1 MATTKIWA
9 IRNSLSDSVEYVKN
23 PLKCALEYISSE
35 GKTLTR
41 ELQTG
46 INCDVDNCLDEMQDV
61 KYQFGKQGGIVAHH
75 AEQSF
80 MPGEITPL
88 KAHEIG
94 VKFAEK
100 MWGDRFQVIICTH
113 TDKEHIHNHFL
124 INSVSYIDG
133 KKYDG
138 CKATYRKIREYSDQ
152 LCRDNELSIVTSPK
166 GRGVSIG
173 AIYVEKREKLSN
185 RKLLMSDIDHTISIS
200 SSMNEF
206 YGNLEKLGYD
216 IKFGKHIAVR
226 MAGRDRYMRLK
237 SLQNDDYLPDGI
249 RRRIAENY
257 TKKYGVV
264 IMGNY
269 RKVPCKK
276 TGYKMTGY
284 KAIYVKYLFALGK
297 IPQRKKTNP
306 SYYTAR
312 QLRKLD
318 QISRQT
324 RLIFFNGIE
333 NEDDLEK
340 HIGSLNEKYKSLD
353 ILRAEKRKEVRRAM
367 PEDERDKIKKEIT
380 EITKEMGITRKDL
393 STCRNIKSNKKVGQT
408 IRKGDREVKD
418 NEYGSRNRGN
428 DR

>member
-94 VKFAEK
+94 VEFAEK
-100 MWGDRFQVIICTH
+100 MWGDRFQVIVCTH

-226 MAGRDRYMRLK
+226 MVGRDRYMRLK

-276 TGYKMTGY
+276 TVYKMTGY

-333 NEDDLEK
+333 NENDLEK
-340 HIGSLNEKYKSLD
+340 HIGSLNEKYKRLD
-353 ILRAEKRKEVRRAM
+353 MLRAEKRKEVRRAM

-380 EITKEMGITRKDL
+380 EITKEMGIIRKDL

>member
-9 IRNSLSDSVEYVKN
+9 IKSSLSDSVDYVKN
-23 PLKCALEYISSE
+23 PLKCAYEYISAES
-35 GKTLTR
+35 KTLER
-41 ELQTG
+41 QLQTG
-46 INCDVDNCLDEMQDV
+46 INCDIDNCLAEMQAV
-61 KYQFGKQGGIVAHH
+61 KYQFGKQGGILAHH

-94 VKFAEK
+94 VAFAEK
-100 MWGDRFQVIICTH
+100 MWGDRFQVIVCTH

-124 INSVSYIDG
+124 LNSVSYIDG

-152 LCRDNELSIVTSPK
+152 LCQDNELSIVTSPK

-173 AIYVEKREKLSN
+173 AIYVEKREKVSN
-185 RKLLMSDIDHTISIS
+185 RKLLMADIDHAISIS
-200 SSMNEF
+200 ASMNEF
-206 YGNLEKLGYD
+206 YGNLEKLGYE

-226 MAGRDRYMRLK
+226 MQGRDRFMRLK
-237 SLQNDDYLPDGI
+237 SLQSDDYLPDGI

-269 RKVPCKK
+269 KKVPCKK
-276 TGYKMTGY
+276 AGYKITGY

-297 IPQRKKTNP
+297 IPQRKKTTP

-318 QISRQT
+318 QISRQS
-324 RLIFFNGIE
+324 RLIFLNGIE
-333 NEDDLEK
+333 NETDLER
-340 HIGSLNEKYKSLD
+340 HITFLNEKYESLNT
-353 ILRAEKRKEVRRAM
+353 LRAEKRREVRRVL
-367 PEDERDKIKKEIT
+367 PEAEIEKIKQEIT

-393 STCRNIKSNKKVGQT
+393 STCSNIKTSRKAGET
-408 IRKGDREVKD
+408 IRKGEREVKD